1 MDFKS
6 PSNDFDALVLALQ
19 LAITAPDDATA
30 QECVNHAEQLAQGF
44 SEIDV
49 ERAKRQAYETTQS
62 NHHEA
67 TGIGGFLVFTFERF
81 KS

>member
-1 MDFKS
+1 MMHIMILAKVLRWKLKKARGGVMDFKS

-19 LAITAPDDATA
+19 LAITAPDDAKA

-49 ERAKRQAYETTQS
+49 ERAKRQAYETT
-62 NHHEA
+62 
-67 TGIGGFLVFTFERF
+67 
-81 KS
+81 